1 MEWLWWTLGVAC
13 GVAVVVLLTSF
24 ICFMKVF
31 YSPSRKPLG
40 PDEYEIPKG
49 DIYEVFREDMISW
62 IKQVRAMPH
71 ESVEIKSHDGLT
83 LRGNYYECE
92 PGAPM
97 EILFHGYQ
105 GNAERDLCGAVERCF
120 ALGRNALIVDHRAS
134 GHSDGHI
141 ISFGINERRDCRRW
155 VDFAIDKFGKD
166 VRIMITGIS
175 MGAATVMMAAGESL
189 PKNVVGVLADCGY
202 TSPEEIIKKVVRDM
216 HLRVAIIYPFIKLGA
231 RIFGGF
237 DLEET
242 SPIEA
247 MKSCTLPIIFVHG
260 DNDDFVPYD
269 MSVRLHEACASEK
282 KTLITVKGAGH
293 GLAFPVDRAGYIS
306 RLKEIDSAWGHL
318 V

>member
-134 GHSDGHI
+134 GHSDGHV

-155 VDFAIDKFGKD
+155 VDFAIDKFGHD

-175 MGAATVMMAAGESL
+175 MGAATVMMTAGEPL

-269 MSVRLHEACASEK
+269 MSVRLHEACASDK
-282 KTLITVKGAGH
+282 KALITVKGAGH